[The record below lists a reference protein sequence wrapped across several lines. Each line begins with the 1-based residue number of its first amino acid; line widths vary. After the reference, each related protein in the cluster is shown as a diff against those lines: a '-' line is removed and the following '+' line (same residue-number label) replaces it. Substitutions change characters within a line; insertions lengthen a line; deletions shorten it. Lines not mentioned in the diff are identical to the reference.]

1 VSRDP
6 LKPPFWKSGSFFLL
20 CLLLGF
26 GIPIAAFYHGVQKEE
41 YERSDHVIY
50 AEVTKIGSYTSY
62 MRNGPLLSVKLQ
74 DGSER
79 ILKAENLHGCDI
91 GSPIALRSV
100 AGSLKIAKAAC
111 HLGAD
116 GKIRS

>member
-1 VSRDP
+1 MCIF
-6 LKPPFWKSGSFFLL
+6 LSFAV
-20 CLLLGF
+20 
-26 GIPIAAFYHGVQKEE
+26 PIAAFYHGVQKEE

-50 AEVTKIGSYTSY
+50 AEVTKIGSSTSY
-62 MRNGPLLSVKLQ
+62 RLKGPLLSVKLQ

-79 ILKAENLHGCDI
+79 ILQAESLHGCDI

-111 HLGAD
+111 HLGDD

>member
-6 LKPPFWKSGSFFLL
+6 LKPPFWKSGFFFLICIFL
-20 CLLLGF
+20 CLAV
-26 GIPIAAFYHGVQKEE
+26 PIAAFFHVAQKEE

-50 AEVTKIGSYTSY
+50 AKVTKIGSYTSY
-62 MRNGPLLSVKLQ
+62 MRNGPLLSVTLP

-79 ILKAENLHGCDI
+79 ILQADSLHGCDI